1 MNQKYK
7 ILIINIFI
15 LFGVLGVAKAGLAAT
30 YYVDGSATNDS
41 GTGSTTSPK
50 KYITS
55 GLRLM
60 SGGDTLIIKDGV
72 YTGVNNMIGD
82 YASPQINP
90 PSGTAQAYT
99 TIKAEHVGGAV
110 IDAEYLRYAFST
122 QNVNPVNYVIVQ
134 GIHFRHGQ
142 CGLFNIMGDHNKV
155 LQSGFEDGEAPSHDG
170 ECPIAFIAGGSSYSL
185 VEDSWVW
192 GKGRYG
198 FYTGSTAGGTN
209 HIIFRRVV
217 VRLDATPIGWVTA
230 GLRFYNG
237 QTNAMQNSIV
247 IDSLVSSGSVEPSAI
262 TSGGGSSTYEP
273 DHLYEGMMVIN
284 NPDRR
289 GYIPEDGATTNTF
302 TNSVLWGNK
311 DGIFAVSAFSSPF
324 TLNLS
329 NLTIGENI
337 AYAVRDNANYSGLTT
352 NLTNSLIQ
360 VPNGGTAFNEPNSI
374 TITDVYIPGT
384 GTLGSNPGGYT
395 SINGS
400 TYAAGLKYL
409 PRIESGSTIANAGIG
424 PSILYQIGVSG
435 SVYGDSGWNTVTTTS
450 LWPWPDQDIW
460 TSKLKAYIASGP
472 GGNRGFA
479 AGGTGLYGGPITLT
493 SYIWEYLGNI
503 CPIEICIDSGS
514 ILIPSPTPT
523 TDTTS
528 PAAPTGLTVN

>member
-1 MNQKYK
+1 MNNKLRKYF
-7 ILIINIFI
+7 IVTIIFI
-15 LFGVLGVAKAGLAAT
+15 SLSLLALSAKAAT

-55 GLRLM
+55 GIRLM
-60 SGGDTLIIKDGV
+60 QGGDTLIIRDGT
-72 YTGVNNMIGD
+72 YTGLNNMIGD

-99 TIKAEHVGGAV
+99 TIKAEHVGGAI
-110 IDAEYLRYAFST
+110 IDAEYNTYAFS
-122 QNVNPVNYVIVQ
+122 NNNISSINYVIVQ

-142 CGLFNIMGDHNKV
+142 CGLFNIMGDHNKI
-155 LQSGFEDGEAPSHDG
+155 LQSGFEDGEAPSHGG
-170 ECPIAFIAGGSSYSL
+170 ECPIAMISGGSSYSL

-198 FYTGSTAGGTN
+198 FYTSSTSGGTN

-217 VRLDATPIGWVTA
+217 VRLDDTPTGWVTA

-311 DGIFAVSAFSSPF
+311 DGAFTVSAFSSPF

-337 AYAVRDNANYSGLTT
+337 SYAVRDNTSYSGLTT

-360 VPNGGTAFNEPNSI
+360 VPSGGTAFNDPDSI
-374 TITDVYIPGT
+374 TNSYVYIPGT

-395 SINGS
+395 SITGS
-400 TYAAGLKYL
+400 TYSAGLKYL

-435 SVYGDSGWNTVTTTS
+435 SIYGDSGWNTVTTTP
-450 LWPWPDQDIW
+450 LWPWPDENIW
-460 TSKLKAYIASGP
+460 IPKLRAYTASGP

-479 AGGTGLYGGPITLT
+479 ASGNGLFGGARTLT
-493 SYIWEYLGNI
+493 SYIWEYLGNP
-503 CPIEICIDSGS
+503 CPPEICTYPPMPPSG
-514 ILIPSPTPT
+514 L
-523 TDTTS
+523 
-528 PAAPTGLTVN
+528 VVK